1 MVEEIQGMKFS
12 ADALFL
18 MIGAV
23 MIFSMHAGFAFLE
36 AGTVR
41 VKNQINA
48 FVKILTDWSVSTI
61 LYFCIGFPI
70 AYGIN
75 FFTGADTLVNMV
87 NGGVVD
93 GARGFDL
100 LHCFFCGLYT
110 SYYFWRYCGTG
121 QILATGSCW
130 GCFCCIC
137 ISAFRICYLGTYT
150 IFPGVVKRVVRCRVS

>member
-1 MVEEIQGMKFS
+1 MVDEIQGMKFS

-48 FVKILTDWSVSTI
+48 FVKILTDWSVSTV

-75 FFTGADTLVNMV
+75 FSPVLTL
-87 NGGVVD
+87 
-93 GARGFDL
+93 L
-100 LHCFFCGLYT
+100 LI
-110 SYYFWRYCGTG
+110 W
-121 QILATGSCW
+121 
-130 GCFCCIC
+130 
-137 ISAFRICYLGTYT
+137 
-150 IFPGVVKRVVRCRVS
+150 